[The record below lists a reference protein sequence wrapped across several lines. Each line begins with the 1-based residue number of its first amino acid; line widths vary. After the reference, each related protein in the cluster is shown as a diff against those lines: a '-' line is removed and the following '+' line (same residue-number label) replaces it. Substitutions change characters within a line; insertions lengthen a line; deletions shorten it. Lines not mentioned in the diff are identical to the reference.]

1 MWIHAI
7 QGLVCVCSSVQGGIG
22 TVRFESTL
30 PAVMPAAAHLASC
43 LSTTFLSNNQI
54 SPWSD
59 YMFIYSLTQSTE
71 AFHTDLSF
79 TPLQIYHNWL
89 PFGRRF
95 QELVQGER
103 VFIGYRGFSVWVTIS
118 FSIWPSRLSPWCFS
132 PQCPPHTMAPTP
144 SSCLLAWLGLLQ

>member
-7 QGLVCVCSSVQGGIG
+7 QGLVCVCSSVQGGTG

-54 SPWSD
+54 NPWSD

-79 TPLQIYHNWL
+79 TPLQIYNWL

-103 VFIGYRGFSVWVTIS
+103 VFIGVYWLSWFFCVGHHIFFNLTFETIS
-118 FSIWPSRLSPWCFS
+118 MMLL
-132 PQCPPHTMAPTP
+132 PTV
-144 SSCLLAWLGLLQ
+144 SSSHHGSHP